1 MVCLLI
7 LRVNG
12 SSGKKYEQLVYF
24 RVGTIEEQNI
34 LGNTDLKHD
43 IDKFTHFF
51 SNINQTRGC

>member
-1 MVCLLI
+1 ME
-7 LRVNG
+7 
-12 SSGKKYEQLVYF
+12 SSSKKYEQLLYF

-34 LGNTDLKHD
+34 LGNTDLKHN